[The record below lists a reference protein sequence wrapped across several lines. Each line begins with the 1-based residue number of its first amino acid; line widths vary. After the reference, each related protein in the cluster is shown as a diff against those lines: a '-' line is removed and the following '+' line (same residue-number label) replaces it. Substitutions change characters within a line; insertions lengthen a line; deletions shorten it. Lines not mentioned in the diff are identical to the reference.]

1 MNHGNKFLL
10 SFVFPVFAYL
20 LSALLPGN
28 LWAAEG
34 AGLQPGKITSR
45 MQSVIATHTLRIKE
59 WAASPL
65 LIDSVRDQNLKN
77 TGLEE
82 IKRIDEEWING
93 RADDLATTLLTNP
106 AGRFLNEKINK
117 NDMLYTEA
125 FLCDSK
131 GAVVG
136 EYPKTTD
143 YWQGDEDKFIQCY
156 NNGNGRDYIGPLEF
170 DESTQTYSVQVSV
183 PVQDDG
189 KTIGVLVVG
198 LKNI

>member
-1 MNHGNKFLL
+1 MKHGNKILL

-20 LSALLPGN
+20 ICALLPGT

-34 AGLQPGKITSR
+34 ADSLPGKITSR

-65 LIDSVRDQNLKN
+65 LIDAVREQNLQN

-82 IKRIDEEWING
+82 IKRFNNDWING
-93 RADDLATTLLTNP
+93 KADDLATTLLTNP
-106 AGRFLNEKINK
+106 SGRFLHEKINK

-125 FLCDSK
+125 FLCDNK

-143 YWQGDEDKFIQCY
+143 YWQGDEDKFIRSY
-156 NNGNGRDYIGPLEF
+156 NNGNGRDYIGALEF

-183 PVQDDG
+183 PVLDDG

>member
-1 MNHGNKFLL
+1 MNHGTTLLLKFF
-10 SFVFPVFAYL
+10 SPIVVYL
-20 LSALLPGN
+20 ICALLPGT

-34 AGLQPGKITSR
+34 AAMQPGKITPR

-65 LIDSVRDQNLKN
+65 LIDAVRKHNLQN

-82 IKRIDEEWING
+82 IQRINSDWING
-93 RADDLATTLLTNP
+93 RADNLAATLLTNP
-106 AGRFLNEKINK
+106 AGSFLHEKINK

-143 YWQGDEDKFIQCY
+143 YWQGDEDKFTQSF
-156 NNGNGRDYIGPLEF
+156 NDGKGRDYIGALEF

>member
-1 MNHGNKFLL
+1 MNHGNNSLL
-10 SFVFPVFAYL
+10 SFVISVFAYL
-20 LSALLPGN
+20 FSTLLTAN
-28 LWAAEG
+28 VWAADD
-34 AGLQPGKITSR
+34 AGPLHSKITSR
-45 MQSVIATHTLRIKE
+45 MQSVIATHTFRIKE

-65 LIDSVRDQNLKN
+65 LIDAVREQNLKN
-77 TGLEE
+77 TALEE
-82 IKRIDEEWING
+82 IQRIDNEWIDG
-93 RADDLATTLLTNP
+93 KADDLATTLLTNP
-106 AGRFLNEKINK
+106 AGKFLNEKINK
-117 NDMLYTEA
+117 NDVLYTEA

-143 YWQGDEDKFIQCY
+143 YWQGDEDKFIQSY
-156 NNGNGRDYIGPLEF
+156 NNGSGRDYIGALEF

-183 PVQDDG
+183 PVLDDG